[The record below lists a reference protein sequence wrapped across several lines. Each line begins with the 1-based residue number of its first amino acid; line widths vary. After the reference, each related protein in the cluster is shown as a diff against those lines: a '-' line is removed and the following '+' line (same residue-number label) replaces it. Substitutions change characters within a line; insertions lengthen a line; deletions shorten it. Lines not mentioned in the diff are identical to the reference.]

1 MSMRPLKLNSK
12 IIEWPLG
19 DGATPL
25 FQGVIYNQEI
35 EKELETLIASLQGE
49 DITPEEFIEQHLF
62 LVMSQT
68 GESHEEAKENLSS
81 LLRRIANQL
90 RKRL

>member
-1 MSMRPLKLNSK
+1 MSMKSLKLKTK
-12 IIEWPLG
+12 IIEWSLG

-25 FQGVIYNQEI
+25 FQGVVYNQEI
-35 EKELETLIASLQGE
+35 EEPLDALIDSLQGE

-68 GESHEEAKENLSS
+68 GESQEEAKENLSS
-81 LLRRIANQL
+81 LLRRIVNQL